1 MNIKLINIL
10 FTLFLE
16 HPRAYPLRRASLK
29 TPQTRFA
36 PPRFSPFALDTS
48 GSFGP
53 CRAASG
59 KRGKRGKRG
68 SFGPCR
74 VVLDC

>member
-1 MNIKLINIL
+1 MNVKLINIL
-10 FTLFLE
+10 FTLFPNPPSL
-16 HPRAYPLRRASLK
+16 PASAGLPSNPSNSLRSLPLRVL
-29 TPQTRFA
+29 
-36 PPRFSPFALDTS
+36 PFALDTS

-59 KRGKRGKRG
+59 KRG

-74 VVLDC
+74 VVLDS